1 MSQPIILQGDGSPVV
16 LQGGGSSVVLQ
27 RASAPVVVQEATKT
41 VVVAVAKQGPPGRD
55 ADKVTDALLISNR
68 LSEFA
73 SDPAAQTDAQSNL
86 GLGGT
91 DPLAYYILAKA

>member
-1 MSQPIILQGDGSPVV
+1 MTDLVTIEEIQILAQQPDDSV
-16 LQGGGSSVVLQ
+16 LVDEVEVI
-27 RASAPVVVQEATKT
+27 RVI
-41 VVVAVAKQGPPGRD
+41 AVAEQGPPGRD

-91 DPLAYYILAKA
+91 DPLAYYILA

>member
-1 MSQPIILQGDGSPVV
+1 MTDLVTIEEIQILAQQPDDSV
-16 LQGGGSSVVLQ
+16 LVDEVEVIQVI
-27 RASAPVVVQEATKT
+27 
-41 VVVAVAKQGPPGRD
+41 AVAEQGPPGRD